1 MQINLSRRN
10 LFFQIICLVLLDM
23 VAQMWRSFVMEFMRS
38 VLLRAVLNT
47 LGRDLLE
54 FIRKS

>member
-23 VAQMWRSFVMEFMRS
+23 VAQMWCSFVMEFMRS

>member
-10 LFFQIICLVLLDM
+10 LFFQIICRVLLDM